1 MIKPKPLKAGD
12 KVAIVAPSSAS
23 EPKAVKQAEMKIKA
37 MGLEPV
43 MFPTCYKSYGHLSAK
58 DEERAGDV
66 NNAFK
71 DETIKGIICLRG
83 GYGTTRI
90 LDLLDYEMIAS
101 NPKVFLGFSDITA
114 LHIAFNQI
122 CKLVTFHGP
131 MAATNFARVKND
143 KVEFDEYSYQSLYKN
158 IFTCETPGLYTNPKN
173 EALKSLNSGQAQGL
187 LTGGNLTLLTATL
200 GSKYEIDTKDKIL
213 FIEEVGEPVYKLD
226 RMLTSLA
233 LAGKFDDCAGIILGS
248 FVKCEREKKAYE
260 GGLDLTLEE
269 VVDITLVKYK
279 KPIIYNFKAGHG
291 FPQPTMALG
300 TLVRIDADK
309 KEVEFLESGTM

>member
-122 CKLVTFHGP
+122 CKMVTFHGP

-269 VVDITLVKYK
+269 VVDITL
-279 KPIIYNFKAGHG
+279 
-291 FPQPTMALG
+291 
-300 TLVRIDADK
+300 
-309 KEVEFLESGTM
+309 

>member
-1 MIKPKPLKAGD
+1 
-12 KVAIVAPSSAS
+12 
-23 EPKAVKQAEMKIKA
+23 
-37 MGLEPV
+37 
-43 MFPTCYKSYGHLSAK
+43 
-58 DEERAGDV
+58 
-66 NNAFK
+66 
-71 DETIKGIICLRG
+71 
-83 GYGTTRI
+83 
-90 LDLLDYEMIAS
+90 
-101 NPKVFLGFSDITA
+101 
-114 LHIAFNQI
+114 
-122 CKLVTFHGP
+122 
-131 MAATNFARVKND
+131 

-269 VVDITLVKYK
+269 VVDNTLVKYK
-279 KPIIYNFKAGHG
+279 KPIIYNFKAGHS